1 MLDRQIQTFQVMA
14 QQQQQQQFLAMM
26 EYMNKKNL
34 LK

>member
-14 QQQQQQQFLAMM
+14 QQQQQQQFMAMM